1 MRKFIASIVMLAAVL
16 SAGAQALPSR
26 FEVKIKSKDHV
37 QGMAVD
43 TAARCFYLS
52 FTTSLVKVDYEGNV
66 LAKVDSINGHLGAM
80 FWEYRYDTED
90 HALLKPL
97 VKTLYGKETVL

>member
-43 TAARCFYLS
+43 TAARCFYL
-52 FTTSLVKVDYEGNV
+52 
-66 LAKVDSINGHLGAM
+66 
-80 FWEYRYDTED
+80 
-90 HALLKPL
+90 
-97 VKTLYGKETVL
+97 